1 MCRSSSTLHRG
12 NMNASPAAVSTRTR
26 ILVGYLAIAALLPY
40 FALKLAWIAG
50 STLGIAHTSQA
61 EDAVVQGGNIATAAM
76 EMIAVVIILAFTHSW
91 GRRVPAWL
99 VLPPTWIAAGLLAPF
114 IITGPAV
121 AVSVATESFSVGD
134 GSLEP
139 WVGPLVYI
147 SFGAQAMGITASFVV
162 YARCRWPHVLA
173 DRLAE
178 RPSGDAEPALRVFAW
193 STSAVLAGVA
203 LIRAAWAGGWTT
215 GLGPELI
222 DARGV
227 ADRLADAST
236 AVFAVAAIAGFI
248 TLVLR
253 YPRNTLTWICVL
265 LVWLGSGAVFGS
277 GLYSL
282 ALFFGA
288 TAGAGT
294 GSTHLG
300 LTPFLDLTQVLV
312 GAVVA
317 VAGTFVLAQFH
328 HRRCEPSGDRPRS
341 RKGSPAIAASR

>member
-1 MCRSSSTLHRG
+1 
-12 NMNASPAAVSTRTR
+12 MNASPAAVSSRTR

-40 FALKLAWIAG
+40 FALKLTWIAG
-50 STLGIAHTSQA
+50 STLGIAHTSPA
-61 EDAVVQGGNIATAAM
+61 EVAVVQGGNIATAAM
-76 EMIAVVIILAFTHSW
+76 EVLAVLIILAFTHSW
-91 GRRVPAWL
+91 GRRLPAWL
-99 VLPPTWIAAGLLAPF
+99 VLPPTWIATGLLAPF

-121 AVSVATESFSVGD
+121 AVSVATEAFSVGD

-147 SFGAQAMGITASFVV
+147 SFGAQAMGITASFVL

-173 DRLAE
+173 DRLAG
-178 RPSGDAEPALRVFAW
+178 RPLGHAEPTLKVFAW
-193 STSAVLAGVA
+193 SSSAVLAGVA
-203 LIRAAWAGGWTT
+203 LIRAVWAGGWTT

-222 DARGV
+222 DARSV

-236 AVFAVAAIAGFI
+236 AVFAAAAIAGFI

-253 YPRNTLTWICVL
+253 YPRNALSWISVL

-294 GSTHLG
+294 GNVHMG
-300 LTPFLDLTQVLV
+300 LTPFLDLAQVLV
-312 GAVVA
+312 GTVVA
-317 VAGTFVLAQFH
+317 VAGTFVLAQLNL
-328 HRRCEPSGDRPRS
+328 RQWGPLEDRPRYG
-341 RKGSPAIAASR
+341 KGNPAIAA